1 MLNISS
7 YILYNLSNLLFAI
20 LIPANFTKIFFLNYS
35 IASGIF
41 TFLIFYHF
49 SKKNILTEKK
59 ILIVSSILIFFS
71 QLFVS
76 ESVLIWFFTF
86 FIIYSDYFFSQRK
99 NYLVNFILKLCLFVT
114 SLLLYQ
120 DFLHPIYVLKIKI
133 IIIYLMFIFYYL
145 FCKKYNVFALKVNSP
160 IKYNFWS
167 CLIYFLSLF
176 LLTVLV
182 PNNFLKIIYI
192 SFQII
197 IGLQLKLFDIK
208 IRDIKIKYL
217 NLDIFFGILSFL
229 YMFVLSIYS
238 NLYYI
243 ILIHLFIYLSLN
255 FLKKKY
261 IT

>member
-20 LIPANFTKIFFLNYS
+20 LIPTNFTKIFFLNYS

-59 ILIVSSILIFFS
+59 ILIFISLFIFFS
-71 QLFVS
+71 ELFDS
-76 ESVLIWFFTF
+76 ESFLIWLFTF

-99 NYLVNFILKLCLFVT
+99 NYLVNFILKLLLFIS

-120 DFLHPIYVLKIKI
+120 DFLKPINVLKIKI
-133 IIIYLMFIFYYL
+133 IIIYMIFIFYYL
-145 FCKKYNVFALKVNSP
+145 FCKKYEFFTLKVNSP
-160 IKYNFWS
+160 INYNFWS
-167 CLIYFLSLF
+167 CLIYFSSLF
-176 LLTVLV
+176 LLTLIV
-182 PNNFLKIIYI
+182 PNNFLKIIYL
-192 SFQII
+192 SFQVI
-197 IGLQLKLFDIK
+197 IGLQLKLFDLK
-208 IRDIKIKYL
+208 IRGIKIKFV
-217 NLDIFFGILSFL
+217 NLDIFFVIISFF
-229 YMFVLSIYS
+229 YIFILSIYL
-238 NLYYI
+238 NLYHI
-243 ILIHLFIYLSLN
+243 VLIHLFIYLSLN